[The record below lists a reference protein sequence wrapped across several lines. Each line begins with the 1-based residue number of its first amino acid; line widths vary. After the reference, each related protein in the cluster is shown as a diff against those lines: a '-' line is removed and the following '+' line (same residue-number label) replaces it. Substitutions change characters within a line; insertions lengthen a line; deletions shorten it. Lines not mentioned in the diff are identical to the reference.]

1 LVVSGLL
8 FAVEKDELF
17 DSSNESLHGSEGM
30 MVGPDQFFHP
40 I

>member
-1 LVVSGLL
+1 V
-8 FAVEKDELF
+8 FALEKDELF
-17 DSSNESLHGSEGM
+17 DSSNESLHGPDAM